1 MPWSKDGLVTLTGND
16 SSAAVNAMASFEEID
31 AADVEHAPVKTG
43 GASVALR
50 GVPDAEKHS
59 KGQEVR

>member
-1 MPWSKDGLVTLTGND
+1 
-16 SSAAVNAMASFEEID
+16 MASFEEID